1 MDGLSITL
9 ITGPA
14 NAGKAQL
21 AMDAVRRHIAHGE
34 EPLLVVPTRADA
46 VHYRRELAEAGAAMG
61 VRVLRFEELIEEA
74 VRRASVASPALGDV
88 ARSRV
93 LSTIAVGAGMHRGS
107 GSVRAL
113 SELIAELRVRRISP
127 ARLVEALERWAQLD
141 ERAAQAA
148 AALAHQ
154 LGPALERYDAELAR
168 IARAD
173 PEQRANCALD
183 ALRRGPEPW
192 ASTPASTISRACSS
206 TRSRRWARWSTQA

>member
-34 EPLLVVPTRADA
+34 EPLLVVPARADA

-93 LSTIAVGAGMHRGS
+93 LSTIAVGAARRAGGAGGS
-107 GSVRAL
+107 CVGASIGTGARAL
-113 SELIAELRVRRISP
+113 
-127 ARLVEALERWAQLD
+127 
-141 ERAAQAA
+141 
-148 AALAHQ
+148 
-154 LGPALERYDAELAR
+154 
-168 IARAD
+168 
-173 PEQRANCALD
+173 
-183 ALRRGPEPW
+183 
-192 ASTPASTISRACSS
+192 
-206 TRSRRWARWSTQA
+206 